1 MNTPIS
7 SSRIY
12 LALMVMALTIYAVR
26 VLPFLFLRKPIQNRF
41 VRSFLFYVPYVTLAV
56 MTFPA
61 ILTATSGRLPGSLLF
76 LQDLSWRGFAAISS
90 RSPSPAAWWSLRQ
103 GFSESLFSE
112 V

>member
-61 ILTATSGRLPGSLLF
+61 ILTATSRPLAGLVVAWVRGDLF
-76 LQDLSWRGFAAISS
+76 TVAITCCVVVFAA
-90 RSPSPAAWWSLRQ
+90 
-103 GFSESLFSE
+103 GLF
-112 V
+112 

>member
-26 VLPFLFLRKPIQNRF
+26 VLPFLF
-41 VRSFLFYVPYVTLAV
+41 YVPYVTLAV

-61 ILTATSGRLPGSLLF
+61 ILTATSRPLAGLLA
-76 LQDLSWRGFAAISS
+76 LLAGLVVAWVRGDLFTVAITCCVVVFAA
-90 RSPSPAAWWSLRQ
+90 
-103 GFSESLFSE
+103 GLF
-112 V
+112 

>member
-61 ILTATSGRLPGSLLF
+61 IIHATQTPISG
-76 LQDLSWRGFAAISS
+76 AAALAAGIA
-90 RSPSPAAWWSLRQ
+90 AAWMGAGLFPVSLICCALVLLI
-103 GFSESLFSE
+103 ELF

>member
-56 MTFPA
+56 MTFPSMIQTTMSPLSGTVA
-61 ILTATSGRLPGSLLF
+61 LMVGIIAAWRRMGLFPVAAICCAIVYLMDSLILTSL
-76 LQDLSWRGFAAISS
+76 
-90 RSPSPAAWWSLRQ
+90 
-103 GFSESLFSE
+103 
-112 V
+112 

>member
-61 ILTATSGRLPGSLLF
+61 ILTATSRPLAGLLA
-76 LQDLSWRGFAAISS
+76 LLAGLVVAWVCGDLFTVAITCCVVVFAA
-90 RSPSPAAWWSLRQ
+90 
-103 GFSESLFSE
+103 GLF
-112 V
+112 

>member
-61 ILTATSGRLPGSLLF
+61 ILTATSRPLAGLLA
-76 LQDLSWRGFAAISS
+76 LLAGLVMAWVRGDLFTVAITCCVVVFAA
-90 RSPSPAAWWSLRQ
+90 
-103 GFSESLFSE
+103 GLF
-112 V
+112 

>member
-61 ILTATSGRLPGSLLF
+61 IIQAT
-76 LQDLSWRGFAAISS
+76 Q
-90 RSPSPAAWWSLRQ
+90 SPAAGAVALVVGIAAAWF
-103 GFSESLFSE
+103 GASLFQVAAGCCAVVFVLE
-112 V
+112 FFI